1 MELTVSQV
9 SRIANIS
16 VRALHHYDEIGLLV
30 PSGRS
35 DAGYRLYSHAD
46 LARLQQILFFRALEL
61 PLGEIARIMT
71 DPDFDVAATLR
82 YQRELLIEKVAR
94 SHALIRA
101 VEAAIANL
109 ETQATKATQKKG
121 DPTMNDD
128 EGMNPSA
135 GEGLFDAWKD
145 FKQED
150 YEAEA
155 EQRWGDTEAFKESK
169 RRTARYTKQDWEL
182 IKREAAAVMQGLCDQ
197 MIAGTAPDAPA
208 AMDAAEAHRAH
219 VTRWFYPCSPAIHR
233 GLGDLYVNDPR
244 FTANIDKLRAGLAVY
259 ARAAFAANADRQQNG

>member
-1 MELTVSQV
+1 MGLTVSQV

-30 PSGRS
+30 PRDRS
-35 DAGYRLYSHAD
+35 DAGYRLYGDAD

-61 PLGEIARIMT
+61 PLAEIARIMT
-71 DPDFDVAATLR
+71 DPAFDVAAALR
-82 YQRELLIEKVAR
+82 YQREMLIEKVAR
-94 SHALIRA
+94 SHALIQA
-101 VEAAIANL
+101 VDAAIATI
-109 ETQATKATQKKG
+109 ETTGKG
-121 DPTMNDD
+121 TPAMSDD
-128 EGMNPSA
+128 KTSASA
-135 GEGLFDAWKD
+135 GEALFEAWKD

-150 YEAEA
+150 YEAET

-197 MIAGTAPDAPA
+197 MTAGTAPDAAP

-219 VTRWFYPCSPAIHR
+219 ITRWFYACSPAIHR
-233 GLGDLYVNDPR
+233 GLGELYVNDPR
-244 FTANIDKLRAGLAVY
+244 FTANLDKLRPGLSAY